1 MLDLFKSKMEKL
13 QPQQPRST
21 MSNEQGTMTCFAND
35 AYGYGQVMGS
45 EWNEVVTIPLA
56 EVIDISNFLTPPLQ

>member
-1 MLDLFKSKMEKL
+1 MLDLFESQMEKL

-35 AYGYGQVMGS
+35 AYGYGQVMGPK
-45 EWNEVVTIPLA
+45 WNGKVFFFFFFQNRFYGLMET
-56 EVIDISNFLTPPLQ
+56 N